1 LKGHD
6 YAKSPNYVGRASK
19 IWELCSE
26 AQQQYV
32 SWKKRERLNNFE
44 DGKKKKTLLPSF
56 NCNLLNKFVKDKK

>member
-44 DGKKKKTLLPSF
+44 DGKKKKNPTSF
-56 NCNLLNKFVKDKK
+56 VQL